1 MTDTKTKP
9 QVRSLFL
16 SGPAG
21 RLEALLNTGAEQP
34 THAAVV
40 CHPHPLY
47 GGTMHNKVV
56 FHIMK
61 ALNQFGFPVLRFNF
75 RGAGLSEGEH
85 DFGRGEVEDVRTAL
99 DWLNAEFRLPIVFAG
114 FSFGAATGLKAACP
128 DPRVAALIS
137 VGTPLQVEDRPYA
150 YDFLRTCAKPKLFVS
165 GGRDQF
171 GPRPSLDHLIASV
184 AEPKTLV
191 VIENADHF
199 FAEQL
204 EELRQVITK
213 WVINTIQPRRH

>member
-1 MTDTKTKP
+1 MTDTKPRP

-16 SGPAG
+16 GGPAG

-34 THAAVV
+34 THVAVV

-75 RGAGLSEGEH
+75 RGTGLSEGEH
-85 DFGRGEVEDVRTAL
+85 DFGRGEVEDVRTAF
-99 DWLNAEFRLPIVFAG
+99 DWLDAEFRLPIVFAG

-128 DPRVAALIS
+128 DPRVVALIS
-137 VGTPLQVEDRPYA
+137 AGTPLQVEDRAYG
-150 YDFLRTCAKPKLFVS
+150 YDFLQTCNKPKLFVS

-171 GPRPSLDHLIASV
+171 GPRPSLDHLLASV
-184 AEPKTLV
+184 AGPKSLV
-191 VIENADHF
+191 VIENTDHF
-199 FAEQL
+199 FAERL
-204 EELRQVITK
+204 EELRQAIVD
-213 WVINTIQPRRH
+213 WVINTVQTGKQ